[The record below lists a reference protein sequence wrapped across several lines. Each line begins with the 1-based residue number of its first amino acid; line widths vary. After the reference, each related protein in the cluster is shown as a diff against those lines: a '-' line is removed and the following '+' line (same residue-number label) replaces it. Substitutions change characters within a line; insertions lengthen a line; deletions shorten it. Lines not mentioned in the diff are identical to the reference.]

1 MEKDV
6 PIVVVKE
13 VGKSYGT
20 VEALK
25 EVSFVVERGEIFGL
39 IGPDGAGKS
48 TLFRILTTLLL
59 ADKGTATIGGLDVAT
74 EYKQIRT
81 KVGYMPGRFSLY
93 QDLSVE
99 ENLEFFATVFHTTVQ
114 ENYDLIKDIYQQI
127 EPFRKRRAGALSGGM
142 KQKLA
147 LSCALIHKPDILFLD
162 EPTTGVD
169 PVSRKEF
176 WQMLRNLR
184 EQGIT
189 IVVSTPIMDEARQCD
204 RIAFINH
211 GKIHGIDTPER
222 ILQQFASILCPPSLE
237 REEVRHETAPVI
249 EVEQLT
255 KCFGNFTAVDHISFQ
270 VNRGEIFGF
279 LGANG
284 AGKTTAMRMLC
295 GLSKPTSGIGKV
307 AGYDIF
313 REAEQVKKHI
323 GYMSQK
329 FSLYEDLKVWE
340 NIRLFAGIY
349 GMKEQEIERKTEE
362 LLDRLGLADERDTLV
377 KSLPVGWK
385 QKLAFSVSIFHEPR
399 IVFLDEP
406 TGGVDPATRRQFWE
420 LETAPV
426 IEVEQLTK
434 CFGNFTAVDH
444 ISFQVNRGEIFGFL
458 GANGAGKT
466 TAMRM
471 LCGLS
476 KPTSGIGKVAGYDIF
491 REAEQVK
498 KHIGYMSQKFSLYE
512 DLKVWENI
520 RLFAGIYGM
529 KEQEIERKTE
539 ELLDRLGLADE
550 RDTLVKSLPVGWKQK
565 LAFSVSIFHEPRI
578 VFLDEP
584 TGGVD
589 PATRRQFW
597 ELIYQAADQGITI
610 FVTTHYMDEAE
621 YCNRISIMVD
631 GQIKALDTPARL
643 KQQFGAE
650 TMDDVFQQLA
660 RGAVR
665 KAD

>member
-1 MEKDV
+1 MAKGE

-13 VGKSYGT
+13 VGKNYGT

-25 EVSFVVERGEIFGL
+25 DVSFVVERGEIFGL

-48 TLFRILTTLLL
+48 SLFRILTTLLL
-59 ADKGTATIGGLDVAT
+59 ADKGTAMVAGLDVVT
-74 EYKQIRT
+74 DYKQIRT

-211 GKIHGIDTPER
+211 GQIHGIDTPER
-222 ILQQFASILCPPSLE
+222 ILHQFASILCPPSLE
-237 REEVRHETAPVI
+237 REEVKHEVAPVI

-255 KCFGNFTAVDHISFQ
+255 KCFGDFTAVDHISFL

-307 AGYDIF
+307 AGYDIYW
-313 REAEQVKKHI
+313 EAEQVKKHI

-362 LLDRLGLADERDTLV
+362 LLDRLGL
-377 KSLPVGWK
+377 
-385 QKLAFSVSIFHEPR
+385 
-399 IVFLDEP
+399 
-406 TGGVDPATRRQFWE
+406 
-420 LETAPV
+420 TA
-426 IEVEQLTK
+426 
-434 CFGNFTAVDH
+434 
-444 ISFQVNRGEIFGFL
+444 
-458 GANGAGKT
+458 
-466 TAMRM
+466 
-471 LCGLS
+471 
-476 KPTSGIGKVAGYDIF
+476 
-491 REAEQVK
+491 
-498 KHIGYMSQKFSLYE
+498 
-512 DLKVWENI
+512 
-520 RLFAGIYGM
+520 
-529 KEQEIERKTE
+529 
-539 ELLDRLGLADE
+539 E

-597 ELIYQAADQGITI
+597 ELIYQAADQGITV

-643 KQQFGAE
+643 KQQFSAE
-650 TMDDVFQQLA
+650 TMDDVFQKLA